1 MSNSARAPD
10 VVIDAHIGRM
20 IRLRRR
26 QIGLTQHQLALA
38 CGVRFQQIQK
48 YESGANRIAASR
60 LWRISRATGT
70 PLLAFFEG
78 LPETLDE
85 TAP

>member
-1 MSNSARAPD
+1 MAND
-10 VVIDAHIGRM
+10 IDLHLGR
-20 IRLRRR
+20 RLRRR
-26 QIGLTQHQLALA
+26 RRLLGLTQQQLAIA
-38 CGVRFQQIQK
+38 VGIRFQQIQK